1 VHSSGSY
8 RQTPP
13 ADEHEGLRRFARSIA
28 GDPVFLNKSQQRIA
42 IDSIVEKLDRMEI
55 PVAVGAC
62 DPVHCHVLIRVGTRD
77 AKLIFGRAKQ
87 LASFRLRR
95 PVPGKLW
102 EGSSGVFRVNT
113 KHRFWE
119 VVAYIRDHAK
129 HGACV
134 WVNPK
139 LESTIQRQIEESPE

>member
-8 RQTPP
+8 RQPP
-13 ADEHEGLRRFARSIA
+13 PEDEHEGLRRFARSIA

-55 PVAVGAC
+55 PIAV
-62 DPVHCHVLIRVGTRD
+62 
-77 AKLIFGRAKQ
+77 
-87 LASFRLRR
+87 
-95 PVPGKLW
+95 
-102 EGSSGVFRVNT
+102 
-113 KHRFWE
+113 
-119 VVAYIRDHAK
+119 
-129 HGACV
+129 GACV